1 MGWCVL
7 VSVVE
12 RYMGWGVLVSVV
24 ERYMGV
30 GCPSKRC
37 GALQGVGVSLA
48 IVTFVIKKVFCS
60 FRC

>member
-1 MGWCVL
+1 MGCPGKCCGALHGGEV

-30 GCPSKRC
+30 RCPGKRC
-37 GALQGVGVSLA
+37 GALHRGGLSW
-48 IVTFVIKKVFCS
+48 
-60 FRC
+60 

>member
-1 MGWCVL
+1 MGWGVLVSVVERDMGWFVL

-30 GCPSKRC
+30 RCPGKRC
-37 GALQGVGVSLA
+37 GALHGGDVSW
-48 IVTFVIKKVFCS
+48 
-60 FRC
+60 